1 MGPVLFNVF
10 INDLDA
16 GIEGIPIKFKEDT
29 KRGVV
34 DTLEGRET
42 LQRDLDKLDDWAIT
56 NHIKFNKGKCRNLS
70 LG

>member
-29 KRGVV
+29 KGGVV

-56 NHIKFNKGKCRNLS
+56 NHIKFNKGKC
-70 LG
+70 